1 MKEIPDEKGE
11 AELLR
16 SVIEH
21 NERTNW
27 QNWLTEDS

>member
-1 MKEIPDEKGE
+1 MNKIPVDKGE

-21 NERTNW
+21 NEQEQTGK
-27 QNWLTEDS
+27 TG